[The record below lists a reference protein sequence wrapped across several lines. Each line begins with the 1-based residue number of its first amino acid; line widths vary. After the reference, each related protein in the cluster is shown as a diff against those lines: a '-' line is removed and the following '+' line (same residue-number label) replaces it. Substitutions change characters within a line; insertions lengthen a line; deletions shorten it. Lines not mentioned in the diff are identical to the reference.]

1 MNESLLIYNMQILE
15 GALIKLLIII
25 AILFNIFMIYI
36 NLKGLISKEDNKKE
50 LKVSIRSA
58 LVIVAL
64 KLINLIF

>member
-15 GALIKLLIII
+15 DALIKLLIII